1 MASMTGRPKQFL
13 VGGKQYSPELSTPL
27 CKYEGIFE
35 AVTLYQSPSGTFF
48 TFREST
54 MNDMRISG
62 AAVEVLSEAAALS
75 FMDEHADGI
84 YTENYARVFGE
95 PEQG

>member
-1 MASMTGRPKQFL
+1 MASMTGRPKQFI

-35 AVTLYQSPSGTFF
+35 AVTLYQSPSGTCF
-48 TFREST
+48 TFRET
-54 MNDMRISG
+54 TVNDIKFSG

-75 FMDEHADGI
+75 FMDKYADGI
-84 YTENYARVFGE
+84 YTENYGRVFGE